1 MYPATVR
8 ILLVEDNDI
17 VRLAQT
23 HALQQFPD
31 IVLSDHAVDGLS
43 AVRKAAEARP
53 EVILMDIGLPGIDG
67 IEATT
72 LIKDGQPE
80 CGILVI
86 TSESADQAIF
96 HALAAG
102 ADAFCRKDIAADMLV
117 KVIQLVAKGAVW
129 LDPSVA
135 TRILAH
141 CLVDSRAADELA
153 IFNFGEDE
161 KFAISV
167 AEYEALNSFR
177 ENRFSGDSSNVNGSN
192 LNPYIGKDQHLLQ
205 EEMLVQSLILR
216 KLFSRIA
223 KRRQVKC
230 DCSH

>member
-1 MYPATVR
+1 MSPAAVR
-8 ILLVEDNDI
+8 VLLVEDNDL

-23 HALQQFPD
+23 HVLQQFPD

-43 AVRKAAEARP
+43 AVRKASEVRP

-72 LIKDGQPE
+72 LIKDGQPQ

-96 HALAAG
+96 DALAAG
-102 ADAFCRKDIAADMLV
+102 ADAFCRKDIAGDMLAR
-117 KVIQLVAKGAVW
+117 VIQLVASGAVW

-135 TRILAH
+135 TRILAY

-153 IFNFGEDE
+153 VFTFGRDE
-161 KFAISV
+161 KFTISV
-167 AEYEALNSFR
+167 AEYEAVNSFR
-177 ENRFSGDSSNVNGSN
+177 ENRFSGNSSNSKS
-192 LNPYIGKDQHLLQ
+192 YIEKDQHLLQ